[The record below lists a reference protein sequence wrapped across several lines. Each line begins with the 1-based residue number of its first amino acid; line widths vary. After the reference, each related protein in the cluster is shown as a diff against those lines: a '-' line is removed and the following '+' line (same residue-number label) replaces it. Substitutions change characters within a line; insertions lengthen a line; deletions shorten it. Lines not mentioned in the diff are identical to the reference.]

1 MFGRLFGGRKSRQVI
16 AALGEG
22 DRFCKDCKW
31 CRPVV
36 RMFVFRYYD
45 FSKCANPK
53 WVTILEVDKKDLA
66 MHYVD
71 ERPIPRARGQEI
83 YCSTMRQED
92 LHICGSKGIGWEP
105 K

>member
-1 MFGRLFGGRKSRQVI
+1 MFGRLLGRRKSRQVI

-36 RMFVFRYYD
+36 RLLVFQKYE
-45 FSKCANPK
+45 FAKCANPK
-53 WVTILEVDKKDLA
+53 WSRPPEATKEERA
-66 MHYVD
+66 RYYVD
-71 ERPIPRARGQEI
+71 EFQPPRKITES
-83 YCSTMRQED
+83 YCTIMRRED
-92 LHICGSKGIGWEP
+92 FAYCGSKGVGWES